1 MIPWDESFCTV
12 LLQGK
17 VNRPSAQTE
26 DPRDR
31 RVGTWCVKGGV
42 SENHRSVA
50 STLLLQAYSQVPI
63 NRPHTLDPGL
73 TQALHLSAL
82 IRSIVRT

>member
-42 SENHRSVA
+42 SENRESVCEQWYRLA
-50 STLLLQAYSQVPI
+50 FQSGKI
-63 NRPHTLDPGL
+63 
-73 TQALHLSAL
+73 
-82 IRSIVRT
+82 I